1 MCNVIILHYVYHFRD
16 FKRQMVFFFYIYTF
30 RAYTFVLAAKLIK
43 KKTTRILRD
52 IKRESIIYNLLIKEH
67 VKIQQKRFF
76 TFFLYIYKIK
86 YLKIYYAR

>member
-1 MCNVIILHYVYHFRD
+1 MYIILEISRD
-16 FKRQMVFFFYIYTF
+16 KWYSFFIYTF

-52 IKRESIIYNLLIKEH
+52 IKRESIIYNLSIKEH
-67 VKIQQKRFF
+67 VKIQQKKFF

-86 YLKIYYAR
+86 YL